1 MYVESDTE
9 SFDAQMEF
17 LWEKERL
24 APLIAQ
30 TTHFTSEL
38 AQTAMG
44 AALNIW
50 KRSEMGRAWKACD
63 TIACKRLKDHLIF
76 SEHST
81 SATIHSLAM
90 HDVLNKRRFRR
101 AQIGTRFI
109 NVHATL
115 LPGEVFKGV
124 LDTRGSAH
132 SSNILTPPTEET
144 AFQEA
149 PFQPTDQLTKFHVG
163 RLASGLSVAYALDF
177 LAAKQ
182 DDHHKPL
189 TIPDST
195 NIIEAWR
202 NQGSPLAVS
211 FALSSIPEGFGLRAT
226 AKPSVRVPTQPHTSL
241 VTSIG
246 MK

>member
-1 MYVESDTE
+1 MKLFAYKTNCDIFHCHMGQHTLIYASIMYVESNTE

-38 AQTAMG
+38 AQTAIG

-90 HDVLNKRRFRR
+90 HDVLNKRRFR
-101 AQIGTRFI
+101 
-109 NVHATL
+109 
-115 LPGEVFKGV
+115 
-124 LDTRGSAH
+124 
-132 SSNILTPPTEET
+132 
-144 AFQEA
+144 
-149 PFQPTDQLTKFHVG
+149 
-163 RLASGLSVAYALDF
+163 
-177 LAAKQ
+177 
-182 DDHHKPL
+182 
-189 TIPDST
+189 
-195 NIIEAWR
+195 
-202 NQGSPLAVS
+202 
-211 FALSSIPEGFGLRAT
+211 
-226 AKPSVRVPTQPHTSL
+226 
-241 VTSIG
+241 
-246 MK
+246 